1 MALRFKMRMFAND
14 TVLYAL
20 GSSEEETVHKLNK
33 DVISHVTIF
42 EKTTLFSTLRKTKPK
57 QRCLEHQNN
66 LLNVLSLILTKMA

>member
-1 MALRFKMRMFAND
+1 MALRFEMRIFAND

-20 GSSEEETVHKLNK
+20 GSSEEEIVHKLNK
-33 DVISHVTIF
+33 DVISQ
-42 EKTTLFSTLRKTKPK
+42 KTTLFSTLRKTKPE

>member
-1 MALRFKMRMFAND
+1 MALRFEMRIFAND

-33 DVISHVTIF
+33 DVISQ
-42 EKTTLFSTLRKTKPK
+42 KTTLFSTLRKTKPK

>member
-1 MALRFKMRMFAND
+1 MALRFEMRMFAND

-20 GSSEEETVHKLNK
+20 GSSEEETVHELNK